1 MDLDR
6 QVGAAGIAAAAL
18 ALALLP
24 LTAPA
29 ESGFEPATSTAQAGR
44 NLEPPPGWHVRY
56 DGDVAA
62 TREHVVMRPG
72 WHIHP
77 GPAGIFWDAGN
88 VASGNYSVKSTIFLF
103 PAGSGEPPA
112 TVDEPYGVFF
122 AGRDLDGPQPAYVS
136 FLLRNDGAFR
146 VARHEGATVTDLI
159 AWTSHEAI
167 ATWSEGDQGQP
178 QNILMADLREDEVVF
193 WVNETR
199 LGSLP
204 RADAPSEGIV
214 GLRAGAGSSLHVTD
228 LVIGPNRR

>member
-1 MDLDR
+1 MHLDR
-6 QVGAAGIAAAAL
+6 HVGVAGLLAAAL
-18 ALALLP
+18 VFAVVP

-29 ESGFEPATSTAQAGR
+29 ETGSDPAARTPQAGR
-44 NLEPPPGWHVRY
+44 NLEPPPGWHIRY
-56 DGDVAA
+56 DGDAAA

-112 TVDEPYGVFF
+112 SVDEPYGVFF
-122 AGRDLDGPQPAYVS
+122 AGQDLDDPQLAYVS

-146 VARHEGATVTDLI
+146 VARHEGASVTELFP
-159 AWTSHEAI
+159 WTPHEAI

-178 QNILMADLREDEVVF
+178 QNVLLADLREDEVVF
-193 WVNETR
+193 WVNEAR
-199 LGSLP
+199 VGALP
-204 RADAPSEGIV
+204 RAQVAGDGIV